1 MAETRADGVNGPL
14 LGRCGY
20 FVERK
25 KRYCKMVVAEGKTF
39 CGEHANAN
47 KNAVCCKLATNTTV
61 FENKLE
67 KHLKKCNSREKPK
80 PVYYVKDVNAGLEE
94 DPDTSNEQACI
105 NVAQPFSEYF
115 INDLIKLLYIY
126 VGLNHKHEEQILS
139 HSALQEALND
149 PNNGD
154 FAFKHLKQQASL
166 LGNMEALGLLGP
178 DRCFVE
184 FGAGRGK
191 LSHWVDIALQG
202 SRNIHFLL
210 VERAT
215 TRFKVDGKHKSSESV
230 FERLHV
236 DIQHLCLSKVPLLI
250 KENMPV
256 VGIGKHLCGAA
267 TAHRYHPCADSGRA
281 KTNTRCPPKRVPSA
295 NRFFSHYGLTMQPPK
310 SYSVGGQRSSRA
322 ASSQARRRLAILQ
335 GSLVHDLALRCL
347 LDRASEEV
355 TDREPPRKR
364 LKTDPAHT
372 ETGVD
377 EGQPASETVAEKRL
391 KVAGI
396 SIALCCHHRC
406 DWKHYVGREFF
417 RSLGL
422 GPQEFSIF
430 QRMSSW
436 ATCGMRKPASDA
448 ALPEGGNGKQEE
460 DFEEHDLDGDT
471 LAYNLEG
478 MPAVEE
484 RETVGRLCKL
494 LIDQGRI
501 YYLQQKGYAAT
512 LRYYTSPSISLE
524 NVLLTAVPA
533 KD

>member
-47 KNAVCCKLATNTTV
+47 KNAKEDDVKRIPCPLDPKHTV

-94 DPDTSNEQACI
+94 DLDTSKEQI
-105 NVAQPFSEYF
+105 TLSSRSKEELGVF
-115 INDLIKLLYIY
+115 IKKLKHAAA
-126 VGLNHKHEEQILS
+126 GLNHKHEEQILS
-139 HSALQEALND
+139 HSALQEALNN

-202 SRNIHFLL
+202 SKNIHFLL

-250 KENMPV
+250 KEKMPV

-267 TAHRYHPCADSGRA
+267 T
-281 KTNTRCPPKRVPSA
+281 
-295 NRFFSHYGLTMQPPK
+295 
-310 SYSVGGQRSSRA
+310 
-322 ASSQARRRLAILQ
+322 
-335 GSLVHDLALRCL
+335 DLALRCL
-347 LDRASEEV
+347 LDRSSEEV
-355 TDREPPRKR
+355 TDSEPPRKR
-364 LKTDPAHT
+364 LKTDPADT

-422 GPQEFSIF
+422 GPQEFGVF

-436 ATCGMRKPASDA
+436 ATCGMRKPASNA

-460 DFEEHDLDGDT
+460 DFEEHDQDGDT

-512 LRYYTSPSISLE
+512 LQYYTSPSISLE